1 VLYHLG
7 DNSCWRD
14 RKESNLTI
22 KEGTVV
28 MVTERRRGERENVQI
43 EASIILDQRELPGN
57 LVSMSEY
64 GAFVRVELNGNENVS
79 ESDTGRTVSLVMRDG
94 ATPIEK
100 TGIIC
105 RYVEHRADKYLAIE
119 FQSSP

>member
-1 VLYHLG
+1 VI
-7 DNSCWRD
+7 
-14 RKESNLTI
+14 T
-22 KEGTVV
+22 
-28 MVTERRRGERENVQI
+28 VTERRRGERENVQI
-43 EASIILDQRELPGN
+43 ETSIILDQRELSGN

-64 GAFVRVELNGNENVS
+64 GAFVRVELNGDGKVS

-94 ATPIEK
+94 ATPTGK

-119 FQSSP
+119 FRSSP